1 MSQRIEPGRC
11 AEILDRLDAWID
23 GDLDETQAAAMQAH
37 LDGCESCRHERQLAE
52 EVLAEL
58 RAMPEFEIPERVL
71 DAVHRKTRPAVVVEK
86 LHSIIQGAVRRPL
99 PAMASVAAVLL
110 LVVLISPW
118 DRKSTPEYSDQEIS
132 RAAAELRLA
141 FAYVGDITRRAEER
155 VKERVI
161 DESFAAQTMRG
172 VSRSLRIIGG
182 VGTTLTGP
190 AATPQPTVKGS

>member
-1 MSQRIEPGRC
+1 MSQRVEPDRC

-23 GDLDETQAAAMQAH
+23 GDLDQTRAAAMQAH
-37 LDGCESCRHERQLAE
+37 IDGCESCRHERQLAE

-58 RAMPEFEIPERVL
+58 RVMPEFEIPERVL
-71 DAVHRKTRPAVVVEK
+71 NAVYRKTRPGVVEK
-86 LHSIIQGAVRRPL
+86 LHSIIEGAVRRPL

-110 LVVLISPW
+110 LVVVISPW
-118 DRKSTPEYSDQEIS
+118 DRKSAPEYSDQEIS

-161 DESFAAQTMRG
+161 DESVAAQTMLG
-172 VSRSLRIIGG
+172 VSRSLGIIGG

-190 AATPQPTVKGS
+190 AATPQPTAKGS